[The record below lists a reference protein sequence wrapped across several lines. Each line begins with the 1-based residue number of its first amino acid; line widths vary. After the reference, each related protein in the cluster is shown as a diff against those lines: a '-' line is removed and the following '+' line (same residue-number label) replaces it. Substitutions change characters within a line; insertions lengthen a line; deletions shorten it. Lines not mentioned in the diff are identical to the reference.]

1 MIDKYIN
8 DYYRSKIGIGELSE
22 ELGVGSN
29 VIYRMLRERN
39 LKPRGHYYKQIDT
52 GIPELDKS
60 LRIKYNDII
69 QRSRGRRG
77 LTYKNNAKSDDYITI
92 IEWVEIINEHKDEL
106 INMWERYIESG
117 KQKKKA
123 ISVDRI
129 DNSLPYYRDNIAF
142 ETTGFNAWKR
152 NIRPIKVTVDNESIH
167 FMSAEEASGYYGIRR
182 QSIGDILRG
191 RNKYNGKYEAVD
203 STVEEVLASHS
214 LSTLHEYYESK
225 FNKEGIA

>member
-1 MIDKYIN
+1 MLDKYID
-8 DYYRSKIGIGELSE
+8 DYYRSRIGIGELSE
-22 ELGVGSN
+22 KLGVGSN

-39 LKPRGHYYKQIDT
+39 LEPRGRYYKQIDT

-69 QRSRGRRG
+69 QRSRGRKG
-77 LTYKNNAKSDDYITI
+77 LTYKNNAKSADYITI
-92 IEWVEIINEHKDEL
+92 IEWVEIINEHKCEL
-106 INMWERYIESG
+106 IEMWERYIDNG
-117 KQKKKA
+117 KQKKHA

-152 NIRPIKVTVDNESIH
+152 NIRPIKVTVDNESTH
-167 FMSAEEASGYYGIRR
+167 FMSAEEASDHYDIRR

-191 RNKYNGKYEAVD
+191 KNKYNGKYEVAP
-203 STVEEVLASHS
+203 STIEEVLNSHE
-214 LSTLHEYYESK
+214 LSDIYEYY
-225 FNKEGIA
+225 NRILNG

>member
-1 MIDKYIN
+1 MLDKYIN
-8 DYYRSKIGIGELSE
+8 DYYRSRIGMKELSE
-22 ELGVGSN
+22 KLGKTPN

-39 LKPRGHYYKQIDT
+39 LEPRGRYYKQIDT
-52 GIPELDKS
+52 GIPKLDKS

-69 QRSRGRRG
+69 QRSRGRKG

-92 IEWVEIINEHKDEL
+92 IEWVDIIDEHKDEL
-106 INMWERYIESG
+106 IDMWEEYIESG

-152 NIRPIKVTVDNESIH
+152 NIRPIKVTVNNESTY
-167 FMSAEEASGYYGIRR
+167 FMSAEEASEHYGIRR

-191 RNKYNGKYEAVD
+191 RNKYNGKYEVAP
-203 STVEEVLASHS
+203 STVEEVLKSHE
-214 LSTLHEYYESK
+214 LADIDEYYNQMLK
-225 FNKEGIA
+225 G